1 VRCVYGVREKDTG
14 LKSLTTWVL
23 MIECPVSMR
32 HPSKRGELKS
42 PPLKSPPP
50 NSPFYKGGEGD
61 LDEDGYKNF

>member
-1 VRCVYGVREKDTG
+1 
-14 LKSLTTWVL
+14 
-23 MIECPVSMR
+23 MR

>member
-1 VRCVYGVREKDTG
+1 
-14 LKSLTTWVL
+14 

-61 LDEDGYKNF
+61 LDEMDIKTFETIEK